1 MAPAKRR
8 PLKETI
14 MQGPSFVGKNVLI
27 TGASLGIG
35 AALARAFASA
45 GANVGL
51 GYRSSAEEA
60 TAVHDDIV
68 AAGGKAVLLRG
79 DVTDRQE
86 LQDVISGARAKLG
99 SIDILI
105 NNAGALVGRAAI
117 HEAPDDLYERIMA
130 LNVRSMFEACR
141 AVIPEMRERGS
152 GNIINL
158 TSIAARTGGA
168 GGSVLYAS
176 AKGAVATFTRGL
188 AAELAPLGIRVNALS
203 PGLIRTPFHGDG
215 MTTPEHFAQMEATIP
230 MGRAGTAEECVGPT
244 LFLASDDMSSYVTG
258 QMLEV
263 NGGLYRP

>member
-1 MAPAKRR
+1 
-8 PLKETI
+8 
-14 MQGPSFVGKNVLI
+14 MQGPSFQGKNVLV

-35 AALARAFASA
+35 AALARAFAVA
-45 GANVGL
+45 GANVGI
-51 GYRSSAEEA
+51 GYRRSAEEA
-60 TAVHDDIV
+60 VAIRDEIV
-68 AAGGKAVLLRG
+68 GSGGTAVLLRG
-79 DVTDRQE
+79 DVADKQE
-86 LQDVISGARAKLG
+86 LQEVIRGARSQLG

-105 NNAGALVGRAAI
+105 NNAGALIARSPIA
-117 HEAPDDLYERIMA
+117 EASDDLYDRVMA

-168 GGSVLYAS
+168 GGSVLYAA

-188 AAELAPLGIRVNALS
+188 AVEVAPYGIRVNALS
-203 PGLIRTPFHGDG
+203 PGLISTPFHTDG
-215 MTTPEHFAQMEATIP
+215 ITPPEHFAQMEASIP
-230 MGRAGTAEECVGPT
+230 MGRAGTAEECVGPV
-244 LFLASDDMSSYVTG
+244 LFLASDHMSSYVTG

>member
-1 MAPAKRR
+1 
-8 PLKETI
+8 
-14 MQGPSFVGKNVLI
+14 MQGPSFEGKNVLI

-35 AALARAFASA
+35 AALARAFAAA
-45 GANVGL
+45 GANVGI
-51 GYRSSAEEA
+51 GYRRSADEA
-60 TAVHDDIV
+60 TALRDEIV
-68 AAGGKAVLLRG
+68 AAGGTAVLLRG
-79 DVTDRQE
+79 DVADQQE
-86 LQDVISGARAKLG
+86 LQEVISGARSQLG
-99 SIDILI
+99 SIDVLI
-105 NNAGALVGRAAI
+105 NNAGALIARSPIA
-117 HEAPDDLYERIMA
+117 EAPDDLYERIMA

-188 AAELAPLGIRVNALS
+188 AVEVAPFGIRVNALS
-203 PGLIRTPFHGDG
+203 PGLISTPFHGDG
-215 MTTPEHFAQMEATIP
+215 ITPPEHFAQMEASIP

-244 LFLASDDMSSYVTG
+244 LFLASDEMSSYVTG